1 MRGLKIDHLI
11 ALVHIFDVYED
22 FIKDL
27 DALRNLYE
35 EKALSIS
42 DLVSLEGKFHRGT
55 DLNDNNLKKFY
66 DDNVKVF
73 SMIDKYL
80 PNFINFIDCYCYLSS
95 SYNNFYTYLKNNQE
109 RLADILLLLE
119 KLKQLGVRKL
129 LLDENVDF
137 KTQMFRINTDFSS
150 NNTVQYNK
158 HVYYMENIR
167 IVPTSQS
174 DIVKFKTEGSDYLI
188 SADCYCNNS
197 IGYFT
202 IMTNNLLFDPSKLPN
217 KITKE
222 LLFDDIIE
230 LKKEKQD
237 ACDLVRDSVD
247 LSLGIDKLEEL
258 YSRIQNIDFKAMSEE
273 DRIKTRQALSE
284 FQLLIKNLK
293 EIQTGYNNSVIN
305 EIAITQRELD
315 EEKSYLISKGV

>member
-35 EKALSIS
+35 EKALSIP
-42 DLVSLEGKFHRGT
+42 DMVSLECKFYRGT

-80 PNFINFIDCYCYLSS
+80 PNFIKFIDCYCHLSA

-119 KLKQLGVRKL
+119 KLKQLEVKEL

-137 KTQMFRINTDFSS
+137 KTQMFRIYTDFSS
-150 NNTVQYNK
+150 NNTVYYNK
-158 HVYYMENIR
+158 HVYYMENIG

-202 IMTNNLLFDPSKLPN
+202 IMTNNLLFDLSKLPD

-247 LSLGIDKLEEL
+247 LSLDIDKLEEL
-258 YSRIQNIDFKAMSEE
+258 YSRIQNRDFKAMSEE
-273 DRIKTRQALSE
+273 DRIKTRQALSD

-293 EIQTGYNNSVIN
+293 EIKTGYDNSVIN
-305 EIAITQRELD
+305 EIDITQRELD

>member
-1 MRGLKIDHLI
+1 M
-11 ALVHIFDVYED
+11 
-22 FIKDL
+22 
-27 DALRNLYE
+27 
-35 EKALSIS
+35 S
-42 DLVSLEGKFHRGT
+42 T
-55 DLNDNNLKKFY
+55 DLKNNNLKKFY

-73 SMIDKYL
+73 SMIDKYSSI
-80 PNFINFIDCYCYLSS
+80 INFIDFYCHLSA
-95 SYNNFYTYLKNNQE
+95 SYNNFYAYLKNNQE

-119 KLKQLGVRKL
+119 KLKQLGVREL

-137 KTQMFRINTDFSS
+137 KTQMFRIYTDFSS
-150 NNTVQYNK
+150 NNTIYNNN
-158 HVYYMENIR
+158 HIYYMENIR

-202 IMTNNLLFDPSKLPN
+202 IMTNNLLFDPSKLPD

-247 LSLGIDKLEEL
+247 LSLDIDKLEKL
-258 YSRIQNIDFKAMSEE
+258 YSRIQNRDFKAMSEE
-273 DRIKTRQALSE
+273 DRIKTRQALSD
-284 FQLLIKNLK
+284 FQLLIENLK
-293 EIQTGYNNSVIN
+293 EIKTGYDNSVIN
-305 EIAITQRELD
+305 EIAITQQELD

>member
-42 DLVSLEGKFHRGT
+42 DMVSLECKFHRGT

-80 PNFINFIDCYCYLSS
+80 PNFINFIDCYCHLSA

-119 KLKQLGVRKL
+119 KLKQLEVKEL

-137 KTQMFRINTDFSS
+137 KTQMFKIYTDFSS
-150 NNTVQYNK
+150 NNTI
-158 HVYYMENIR
+158 YYMENIR

-202 IMTNNLLFDPSKLPN
+202 IMTNNLLFDLSKLPD

-247 LSLGIDKLEEL
+247 LSLDIDKLEEL
-258 YSRIQNIDFKAMSEE
+258 YFRIQNRGFKAMSEE
-273 DRIKTRQALSE
+273 DRIKTRQALSD
-284 FQLLIKNLK
+284 FKLLIKNLK

-305 EIAITQRELD
+305 EIDITQRELD